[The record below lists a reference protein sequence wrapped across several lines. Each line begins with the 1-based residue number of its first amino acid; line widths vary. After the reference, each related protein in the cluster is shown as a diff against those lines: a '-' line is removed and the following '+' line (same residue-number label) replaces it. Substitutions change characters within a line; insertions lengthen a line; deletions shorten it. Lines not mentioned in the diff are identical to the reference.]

1 MWLNAVLTIKSE
13 TRPNHCLS
21 NTGAGFEAELLLLD
35 ILRYLPLYVA
45 FPNICKQHYYK
56 KCKFTSQNARGVTR
70 SCQNAPS
77 SAKHDGIQ
85 SSLNTCQNYYRIAWH
100 NKFCEN
106 KTKNKPRYTSSHT
119 PCVTLE
125 TFVMKTDTSPKPP
138 TYKQRNSRF

>member
-1 MWLNAVLTIKSE
+1 MMFKHNPTIKYSKMYNENIDECDSTLFLQSNPTE
-13 TRPNHCLS
+13 TRTNHCLS
-21 NTGAGFEAELLLLD
+21 NTEPVFEAELLLLD

-85 SSLNTCQNYYRIAWH
+85 SSLNTCQ
-100 NKFCEN
+100 K
-106 KTKNKPRYTSSHT
+106 
-119 PCVTLE
+119 
-125 TFVMKTDTSPKPP
+125 
-138 TYKQRNSRF
+138 